1 MANLAKKKMKNTGK
15 ARSTAKPDILGFDEN
30 GKPIKAKKPMKK
42 GPLVT
47 FGFVAT
53 VLGTVYIPA
62 MFPTTKPPLSYS
74 ALATVDKEMIR
85 TGQAY
90 FNTYPDED
98 FDGDGLSNALETM
111 YKTDPYLKDTDGD
124 GLTDYIEIY
133 SLNTSPIQWNN
144 KLQSYISSIDAS
156 NGNATGTPYKIG
168 NVVLWADNLYSKTYG
183 GVVKTPDG
191 YEFSN
196 FSGWAQ
202 FPDTGHAYQYIDG
215 IHKELPY
222 NPDSNAYHINGSGR
236 IVFFTDS
243 MKKYYKLDV
252 FGDISYLENGTIG
265 QIFDFLL
272 PDYGNNGF
280 FKCYP
285 VMKCDKIGVNRQD
298 TVLEITVPPYELKPE
313 RFAMNSTSLEDI
325 AKVYSSINNGK
336 TVAASLYL
344 DNYGETLVV
353 IYGYTSEGDLLAADL
368 ATQKPLGILSVNEKC
383 GRTLNAE
390 GVVELDQWF
399 TFSCA
404 GYSTKNHSKLVF
416 LFDETGSYDG
426 TPFVPASQEED
437 KTEEQPEE
445 TTAVTTETSAPEET
459 VIEAETT
466 GAPVTEEVSDI
477 STTNDTTQPPEE
489 TSEDETDAPAET
501 EDTSASEKDEQP
513 AETTAETEEVQTSV
527 PFDFTSF

>member
-1 MANLAKKKMKNTGK
+1 MANLVKKKMKNAGK
-15 ARSTAKPDILGFDEN
+15 ARIEARPDILGFDEN
-30 GKPIKAKKPMKK
+30 GKPIKIRKPMKK
-42 GPLVT
+42 GPLIA
-47 FGFVAT
+47 GGLLAA
-53 VLGTVYIPA
+53 VLGTVYIPS
-62 MFPTTKPPLSYS
+62 MFPTASPPLSYS
-74 ALATVDKEMIR
+74 KLATVDKEMIR

-98 FDGDGLSNALETM
+98 FDGDGLTNALETM

-144 KLQSYISSIDAS
+144 KLQSYVSSIDAS

-168 NVVLWADNLYSKTYG
+168 NVVLWADDLYSKTYG

-215 IHKELPY
+215 IHKELQY

-236 IVFFTDS
+236 IVFFTDN
-243 MKKYYKLDV
+243 MKKYYKLDF
-252 FGDISYLENGTIG
+252 FGEISYLENGTVG
-265 QIFDFLL
+265 QILDFIL

-285 VMKCDKIGVNRQD
+285 VMDCDKIGVNRQD
-298 TVLEITVPPYELKPE
+298 TILEITVPYYELKPE

-325 AKVYSSINNGK
+325 AKVYSLINTGK

-344 DNYGETLVV
+344 DNYGETLVI
-353 IYGYTSEGDLLAADL
+353 IYGYTSEGDLLAADM

-390 GVVELDQWF
+390 GVVELEQWY

-416 LFDETGSYDG
+416 LFDETGGYDG
-426 TPFVPASQEED
+426 TPYVPPVQDEDASPAAEEIEMPENT
-437 KTEEQPEE
+437 TE
-445 TTAVTTETSAPEET
+445 AVTETSEPEESIT
-459 VIEAETT
+459 ESETT
-466 GAPVTEEVSDI
+466 EAAITEEVTDV
-477 STTNDTTQPPEE
+477 STEIDTTQAPDE
-489 TSEDETDAPAET
+489 TS
-501 EDTSASEKDEQP
+501 
-513 AETTAETEEVQTSV
+513 ETTAEVSSENSEETEPSAETVVETEEVHTSV
-527 PFDFTSF
+527 PFDFSTF